1 MTNPSGGALREEAG
15 AVRREASKAVAVR
28 TVRANHV
35 WLIANDSYFS
45 SHGAPLPKVLREE
58 KEARTKQVCNDS
70 RRHDAKEKTSRAG
83 KEQRELGTQLLGPKG
98 LTTHTRQVRTADTA
112 GAMHGASK
120 RPG

>member
-1 MTNPSGGALREEAG
+1 MQNPNPSSLAPEMVPLSPELTASPAKGVDERGEGGACDGRAALWRGLKEE
-15 AVRREASKAVAVR
+15 
-28 TVRANHV
+28 
-35 WLIANDSYFS
+35 
-45 SHGAPLPKVLREE
+45 EE